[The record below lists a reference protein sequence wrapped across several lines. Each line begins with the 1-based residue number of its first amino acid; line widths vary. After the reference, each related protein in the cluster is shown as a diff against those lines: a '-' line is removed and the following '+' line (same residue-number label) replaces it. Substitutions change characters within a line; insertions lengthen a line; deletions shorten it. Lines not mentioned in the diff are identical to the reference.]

1 MTLSP
6 QVGLR
11 YGARMRGRA
20 WLWMCLA
27 LGGCSVPVAA
37 NLEEADAN
45 QAVTMLE
52 QSSLSATKE
61 RDPEHEGRYRVTVL
75 NADAANAIGL
85 LARENLPPRS
95 SPGVLEALGQGGVI
109 PSRLAEQARWTTG
122 VAGDLE
128 RSLRSL
134 DGVLSARVHLAIPV
148 KESLDVE
155 TEPQKPSASVLI
167 RHRNVTPPIAAGEVQ
182 RLVAGAVTGLLP
194 EQVNVVMTPSPAA
207 HGAAADAVHL
217 GPLSVSRGAGAVLR
231 ASAALVVLLNLV
243 LLAGIFY
250 LWTRLRR
257 SEGALV
263 EARAKLEPASA
274 PKRK

>member
-1 MTLSP
+1 
-6 QVGLR
+6 
-11 YGARMRGRA
+11 MRGGA
-20 WLWMCLA
+20 WLWICLA

-37 NLEEADAN
+37 NLEEPDAN

-52 QSSLSATKE
+52 QASLSATKE

-109 PSRLAEQARWTTG
+109 PSRLAEQARWTAG

-148 KESLDVE
+148 KESLDIDA
-155 TEPQKPSASVLI
+155 EPQKPSASVLI
-167 RHRNVTPPIAAGEVQ
+167 RHRNVTPPIAASEVQ
-182 RLVAGAVTGLLP
+182 RLVAGAVTGLSP
-194 EQVNVVMTPSPAA
+194 EQVNVVMTPSPASP
-207 HGAAADAVHL
+207 AASADAVHL

-243 LLAGIFY
+243 LLAGILY

-263 EARAKLEPASA
+263 EARSRLEPASA